1 MVTKAPRMI
10 TVVSKIITVSGGSQ
24 SDLDYSIKEQ
34 TYIRE
39 QIQEISKLLN
49 EMMPSQDISVTIGG
63 TIDAFQVESDTDNV
77 QIQRQ
82 ISDLIHAYLKPI
94 E

>member
-1 MVTKAPRMI
+1 MI

-63 TIDAFQVESDTDNV
+63 TIDAFHVESDTDNV

-94 E
+94 G

>member
-1 MVTKAPRMI
+1 MI

-39 QIQEISKLLN
+39 QIQEITKLLN
-49 EMMPSQDISVTIGG
+49 EMIPSQDISVTIGG

-82 ISDLIHAYLKPI
+82 ISDIIHAYLKPI
-94 E
+94 G

>member
-1 MVTKAPRMI
+1 MI